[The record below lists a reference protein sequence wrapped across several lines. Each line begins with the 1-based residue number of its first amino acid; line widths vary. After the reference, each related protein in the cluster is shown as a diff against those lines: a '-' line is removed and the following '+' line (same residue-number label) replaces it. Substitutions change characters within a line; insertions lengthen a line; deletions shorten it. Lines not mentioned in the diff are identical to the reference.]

1 MAFIDDDETLQAF
14 KEESHEHLDGIE
26 SDLLAIEE
34 AGADID
40 LDLVNKV
47 FRAMHSI
54 KGGAGFLGLNA
65 VKTLA
70 HAAEDLLN
78 KIRNKELI
86 PTAPVISSL
95 LDAADLVNRLLNQP
109 RGAVELDIS
118 GPLSALNNVLAPSP
132 APMGQPDGAVIACGG
147 LDSVERCGVV
157 RDALRQAIATGSA
170 SIALDLRGVN
180 EISSSGIYLLLAARH
195 SLEKKS
201 GRLTLANTGEKI
213 QQLCTVLRLDAKLGL
228 TTS

>member
-34 AGADID
+34 AGANID
-40 LDLVNKV
+40 LELVNKV

-78 KIRNKELI
+78 KIRNKELV

-109 RGAVELDIS
+109 KGAVELDIS
-118 GPLSALNNVLAPSP
+118 GPLSSLNNILFP
-132 APMGQPDGAVIACGG
+132 APKAQPDSNTIACGP
-147 LDSVERCGVV
+147 LDSGEQCEEIRET
-157 RDALRQAIATGSA
+157 LRQTIAAGST
-170 SIALDLRGVN
+170 SLVLDLQNAN
-180 EISSSGIYLLLAARH
+180 EIVPSGIYLLLAARH
-195 SLEKKS
+195 SLEKK
-201 GRLTLANTGEKI
+201 GGLLTFANAGEKI
-213 QQLCTVLRLDAKLGL
+213 RQLCIMLRLDAILGV
-228 TTS
+228 